1 MLTTIRTIITGAAV
15 MTAALVGAA
24 GAGAA
29 AAQAAPGGSAAHTT
43 PGAAHPGAGPAARYH
58 PGKAAST
65 ASQEILAYG
74 HQVTGNGIDPKHDT
88 FAIFVTGT
96 GSSATGTFSVWLY
109 STCLTGPCKF
119 RWTTEKVTCV
129 QDLSSN
135 HVVVTGTTTYLGVK
149 ESLVADAVDNSNPSN
164 PANPDGIRFTTY
176 ANGGAGGCESP
187 SPQGPL
193 NILSG
198 DIQIQN
204 PPASTPGSSRHG
216 AR

>member
-1 MLTTIRTIITGAAV
+1 MLTRTRNSTACAAA
-15 MTAALVGAA
+15 MTAALFASVSAA
-24 GAGAA
+24 TP
-29 AAQAAPGGSAAHTT
+29 AAQAISGKPATHITADTT
-43 PGAAHPGAGPAARYH
+43 QPAASVAARHY
-58 PGKAAST
+58 PGRAAST
-65 ASQEILAYG
+65 ASQEVLAYG

-88 FAIFVTGT
+88 FAIFATGT
-96 GSSATGTFSVWLY
+96 GLSATGTFSVWLY
-109 STCLTGPCKF
+109 STCSTGPCKF

-135 HVVVTGTTTYLGVK
+135 HVTVTGTTTYLGVK
-149 ESLVADAVDNSNPSN
+149 ETLVADAVDNTNPSN

-187 SPQGPL
+187 SPQGPI

-204 PPASTPGSSRHG
+204 PPAPPPGTVPSH